1 MGAYSFELDKV
12 LTYGMLPVVRKR
24 DILKIRLLTRQE
36 KKNRK
41 HGSADIVATTPLGTQ
56 FMISRDKILTE
67 YRYLSGN
74 KISFA
79 GLSCN
84 TEYIVFKP
92 DNTNAFAVKIPLN
105 CSVEGVEANKSK
117 RSSGDYIVVFLDQY
131 GEMDYDTAGVV
142 PAAVFKK
149 MFYMPPHEE
158 INKFKDRPPTREYIP
173 GISKDNTLEDSIK
186 QVNDMNTGYN
196 KPRDYVNELNLNPS
210 SFNFGDENLES
221 SQDSQPVQL
230 NLGGNANN
238 TQRNVSQMPRQAP
251 NNAAMQSQTYN
262 KSNNQQTQT
271 GKYTAIARLINNNG
285 VLVGFVIAN
294 RSGKTKNLTLQQM
307 YQACSNHLVDN
318 VAAGVRSDTQKK
330 FFRGTTSPLTELPE
344 QRI

>member
-1 MGAYSFELDKV
+1 MDAYSFELDK
-12 LTYGMLPVVRKR
+12 LLAYTMLPVVRKR
-24 DILKIRLLTRQE
+24 DILKIRLLSRQE

-41 HGSADIVATTPLGTQ
+41 HGSADIVATTPFGTQ

-105 CSVEGVEANKSK
+105 CTVNGIEANKSK

-131 GEMDYDTAGVV
+131 GEMDYNTAGVV
-142 PAAVFKK
+142 PSAVFKK

-158 INKFKDRPPTREYIP
+158 IDKFKDRPVTRDYVP
-173 GISKDNTLEDSIK
+173 GISKNNMLDNTIK
-186 QVNDMNTGYN
+186 NVSSRSQIPN

-221 SQDSQPVQL
+221 SVNAQPTQL
-230 NLGGNANN
+230 NLGGINNSDMLNAQQ
-238 TQRNVSQMPRQAP
+238 TPRQAI
-251 NNAAMQSQTYN
+251 N
-262 KSNNQQTQT
+262 KPLNQQVQPSNQAQSS
-271 GKYTAIARLINNNG
+271 KYTAVARLVSNNG
-285 VLVGFVIAN
+285 ALVGFVIAN
-294 RSGKTKNLTLQQM
+294 KSGKTKNLTLQQM
-307 YQACSNHLVDN
+307 YQACSNHLIDN

-330 FFRGTTSPLTELPE
+330 FFRGTTSPLTDLPE